1 MDTVLIA
8 TIKSPAFLK
17 DNPEIGV
24 PNERSST
31 LANEIETLTV
41 NAHNDQPLAVD
52 SAGDGP
58 AVLLVHGLGFSRKQW
73 RSHLAV
79 LAESGLRAISVDL
92 RGFGDSELPNEQYL
106 MDDLAH
112 DLEGLRQQLNVND
125 FAVVNHSMGGMVTQR
140 YVINYPNAVRS
151 LLLASTSSHSGRR
164 AVAFA
169 KAMSLLSEHGFEAAA
184 AQPDV
189 WHEIESA
196 VSSAFPWN
204 DAMRN
209 VLKRLTARPKA
220 AHALGWNAVS
230 RFSAKDRLHEVEC
243 PTVVMHGNKDILI
256 PIGLGRLTHQA
267 IAHSQWKENDGGH
280 NFPIEEQQEFM
291 ATLLEFLK
299 LV

>member
-1 MDTVLIA
+1 M
-8 TIKSPAFLK
+8 
-17 DNPEIGV
+17 
-24 PNERSST
+24 
-31 LANEIETLTV
+31 ANEIKTLTISSRS
-41 NAHNDQPLAVD
+41 DRPLAVD

-73 RSHLAV
+73 RAHLTV
-79 LAESGLRAISVDL
+79 LAANGMRAISVDL
-92 RGFGDSELPNEQYL
+92 RGFGDSELPDEQYL

-112 DLEGLRQQLNVND
+112 DLEGLRQQLDVND
-125 FAVVNHSMGGMVTQR
+125 FAVVGHSMGGMVTQR
-140 YVINYPNAVRS
+140 YVVNYPNAVRS

-184 AQPDV
+184 AQPEV

-204 DAMRN
+204 DAMRT
-209 VLKRLTARPKA
+209 VLQRLTARPQA

-230 RFSAKDRLHEVEC
+230 RFSAKDRLHEVKC

-256 PIGLGRLTHQA
+256 PMGLGRLTHQA
-267 IAHSQWKENDGGH
+267 IAHSQWRENDGGH
-280 NFPIEEQQEFM
+280 NFPIEDQQEFM
-291 ATLLEFLK
+291 ATLLKFLD
-299 LV
+299 